1 VAFAGRARDLSQVLA
16 EVGLPEPGATLR
28 SRRDPAQPLRIAY
41 HDPCHLAHGQG
52 VRTEP
57 RALLKRLAGAEIVD
71 LPNADWCCGSAGV
84 YNLTHPAMAD
94 AQLDRK
100 LDSIAKVAPELV
112 VASNPGCL
120 LHMERG
126 ARARGTDVRMVHLAE
141 VLGLGWPAPGD
152 SAA

>member
-1 VAFAGRARDLSQVLA
+1 
-16 EVGLPEPGATLR
+16 
-28 SRRDPAQPLRIAY
+28 
-41 HDPCHLAHGQG
+41 
-52 VRTEP
+52 
-57 RALLKRLAGAEIVD
+57 LLKRLAGAEIVD

-94 AQLDRK
+94 AQLERK

-126 ARARGTDVRMVHLAE
+126 ARARGTDVRMVHIAE

-152 SAA
+152 PAR